1 MIVQCALSAGYAVRM
16 TTPAIRTVTVPDEE
30 LLEALQP
37 APAGIR
43 LARWNFTSA
52 PVGAELAEIDAVV
65 LPYMSQKDVTEQ
77 LRSVP
82 GLKLVQTQ
90 TTGYEGVP
98 EMAGEGVAV
107 ASAAGVHAAATAEMA
122 IGLAITSL
130 RGIDV
135 AVRNQRDGVWRPER
149 FPGLADRRVL
159 LLGVGG
165 IGEEIAK
172 RLEPFEVELTRVG
185 SAARDDARG
194 HVHGSD
200 ELIDL
205 AARHDVLIVITPLS
219 DSTRG
224 LVGKEL
230 LAALPDGA
238 LVINVARGAVVDS
251 EALTEEV
258 VSGRLRAAVDVF
270 DPEPIPGGHPLWST
284 ENAIITPHNGG
295 NTGAFWPRV
304 VRLLRGQLEA
314 LAAGK
319 EPDNLVVRGGWASA
333 PEQ

>member
-1 MIVQCALSAGYAVRM
+1 MA
-16 TTPAIRTVTVPDEE
+16 TPSIRTVTVPDDE
-30 LLEALQP
+30 LLETLQP
-37 APAGIR
+37 APDGIR
-43 LARWNFTSA
+43 LVRWDFRSPPA
-52 PVGAELAEIDAVV
+52 GAELAEIDAVV
-65 LPYMSQKDVTEQ
+65 LPYMSKEDLSEQ
-77 LRSVP
+77 LRTVP
-82 GLKLVQTQ
+82 NLALVQTQ

-122 IGLAITSL
+122 VGLAIASL

-135 AVRNQRDGVWRPER
+135 AVKNQLAGTWKPGR
-149 FPGLADRRVL
+149 FPGLADRKVL

-172 RLEPFEVELTRVG
+172 RLDAFEVELTRVG
-185 SAARDDARG
+185 STARTDGRG

-205 AARHDVLIVITPLS
+205 AASHDVLIVITPLS

-224 LVGKEL
+224 LVGREL

-251 EALTEEV
+251 DALTAEV
-258 VSGRLRAAVDVF
+258 VSGRLYAALDVF
-270 DPEPIPGGHPLWST
+270 DPEPIPEGHPLWGAG
-284 ENAIITPHNGG
+284 NAIITPHNGG

-304 VRLLRGQLEA
+304 VRLLRRQLEA
-314 LAAGK
+314 LAAGD
-319 EPDNLVVRGGWASA
+319 EPANLVVRGAWDGEPVS
-333 PEQ
+333 